1 MEGDILI
8 MKEKKPLTKTQR
20 MRLFNENTTTVLNF
34 VASLLVCA
42 FVLAVIIY
50 SLPL

>member
-20 MRLFNENTTTVLNF
+20 MRLFNENATTVLNF
-34 VASLLVCA
+34 VAALLVFA
-42 FVLAVIIY
+42 FLIAVIIY

>member
-8 MKEKKPLTKTQR
+8 MKEKKPLTKTQH
-20 MRLFNENTTTVLNF
+20 MSWFNENYTAVLNF
-34 VASLLVCA
+34 IASLLVCA
-42 FVLAVIIY
+42 FFLAVIIF

>member
-1 MEGDILI
+1 MAGDILI
-8 MKEKKPLTKTQR
+8 MKEKKPLTKTQYK
-20 MRLFNENTTTVLNF
+20 ENTTTVLNF

-42 FVLAVIIY
+42 FLLCVVIY

>member
-8 MKEKKPLTKTQR
+8 MKEKKPLTKAQH
-20 MRLFNENTTTVLNF
+20 MRLFNENATTVLNL
-34 VASLLVCA
+34 AARLLVAA
-42 FVLAVIIY
+42 FLVAVIIY